1 MLKKMVEFNEVKI
14 SRILNPTAIDLG
26 EYVINPFMGCEFSCL
41 YCYVRSN
48 RVVSRKNKPWGD
60 YVDIRVNAPQLLEK
74 ELLLRKPKQVLLG
87 STTECFQP
95 MERKYRVTQR
105 ILEILNQHKVYYVIL
120 SRSPYI
126 LDYIQ
131 LLKQGFCKKIY
142 FSINNYSQDFKLC
155 LEPKS
160 PAFALRD
167 EAVMVLLK
175 ERITVVPY
183 FSPILPWVSDIS
195 AVFNKFPLA
204 EGIEFE
210 CLNFRLNNI
219 LDIINNISGIEPSLQ
234 EKYEAMLK
242 DKVFY
247 TRVWQDIEQDIQ
259 ILAKKAKKSYNIYV
273 HSFDD
278 YFKNTYE

>member
-48 RVVSRKNKPWGD
+48 RVVSRKNKPWGE
-60 YVDIRVNAPQLLEK
+60 YVDIRINAPQLLDK
-74 ELLLRKPKQVLLG
+74 ELLSRKPKQVLLG

-95 MERKYRVTQR
+95 TERKYRLTQR

-126 LDYIQ
+126 LDYIP

-142 FSINNYSQDFKLC
+142 FSINNYNQDFKLV

-160 PAFALRD
+160 PAFSLRD

-175 ERITVVPY
+175 EGIPVVPY
-183 FSPILPWVSDIS
+183 FSPILPWISDIS
-195 AVFNKFPLA
+195 EVFNKFPLA

-210 CLNFRLNNI
+210 CLNFRLINI
-219 LDIINNISGIEPSLQ
+219 REIIANIAGQDSSLK
-234 EKYEAMLK
+234 EKYEKMLK
-242 DKVFY
+242 DKIFY
-247 TRVWQDIEQDIQ
+247 ARVWQDIEKDIQ
-259 ILAKKAKKSYNIYV
+259 VLAKKAKKSYNICV
-273 HSFDD
+273 HSFGD
-278 YFKNTYE
+278 YFKNTYG